1 MNLQENIR
9 KVLREESI
17 QDSLFDMIKTDGFKK
32 AAKAVGGGKRL
43 MKILNLDGED
53 LDEFIYQYLT
63 ENLSPE
69 YDWGPENKSEKQR
82 FKRNLK
88 SYGIQS
94 FFVDYDKDAY
104 SYFGEWDGYDYLYLL
119 SINRWVVNELTS
131 LFGDKWIPVFKR
143 WFEYNSGLEVREVDI
158 EGRFF
163 HYEK

>member
-63 ENLSPE
+63 DNLHPDYNWSPE
-69 YDWGPENKSEKQR
+69 DYSLKQQI
-82 FKRNLK
+82 KRNIK
-88 SYGIQS
+88 SYGTQTFYIND
-94 FFVDYDKDAY
+94 VDAY
-104 SYFGEWDGYDYLYLL
+104 SYFGEWDGYDNLYLVV
-119 SINRWVVNELTS
+119 INRWVIEELTS
-131 LFGDKWIPVFKR
+131 LFDDKWVPTFKR
-143 WFEYNSGLEVREVDI
+143 WFENNSGLEVREIDL
-158 EGRFF
+158 EGRFL
-163 HYEK
+163 HL

>member
-1 MNLQENIR
+1 MNLQESIR

-63 ENLSPE
+63 DNLHPDYNWSPE
-69 YDWGPENKSEKQR
+69 DYSLKQQI
-82 FKRNLK
+82 KRNIK
-88 SYGIQS
+88 SYGTQTFYIND
-94 FFVDYDKDAY
+94 VDAY
-104 SYFGEWDGYDYLYLL
+104 SYFGEWDGYDNLYLVV
-119 SINRWVVNELTS
+119 INRWVIEELTS
-131 LFGDKWIPVFKR
+131 LFDDKWVPTFKR
-143 WFEYNSGLEVREVDI
+143 WFENNSGLEVREIDL

-163 HYEK
+163 T

>member
-63 ENLSPE
+63 DNLHPDYNWSPE
-69 YDWGPENKSEKQR
+69 DYSLKQQI
-82 FKRNLK
+82 KRNIK
-88 SYGIQS
+88 SYGTQTFYIND
-94 FFVDYDKDAY
+94 VDAY
-104 SYFGEWDGYDYLYLL
+104 SYFGEWDGYDNLYLVV
-119 SINRWVVNELTS
+119 INRWVIEELTS
-131 LFGDKWIPVFKR
+131 LFDDKWVPTFKR
-143 WFEYNSGLEVREVDI
+143 WFENNSGLEVREIDL
-158 EGRFF
+158 EGRFL
-163 HYEK
+163 HEY

>member
-63 ENLSPE
+63 DNLHPDYNWSPKD
-69 YDWGPENKSEKQR
+69 YSLHQQY
-82 FKRNLK
+82 KRNLK
-88 SYGIQS
+88 SYGIQT
-94 FFVDYDKDAY
+94 FYINDVDAY
-104 SYFGEWDGYDYLYLL
+104 SYFGEWDGYDNLYLVV
-119 SINRWVVNELTS
+119 INRWVIEELTS
-131 LFGDKWIPVFKR
+131 LFDDKWVPTFKR
-143 WFEYNSGLEVREVDI
+143 WFENNSGLEVREIDL
-158 EGRFF
+158 EGRFL
-163 HYEK
+163 HEY